1 MDQWKPFLLLLAAHD
16 EVTEELW
23 QDAIEMDENRLELKD
38 EPQANVELVPLPTAF
53 SQTKKYTIWKNKLK
67 NFVYRSKAVRVF
79 KFDDLKQYSEPDQ
92 PEDDFRIR
100 LSQLVRQ
107 RRDLEVEKLRK
118 RIASK
123 LATLQ
128 GRLQRFVQYVE
139 REEAQYKQRSWE
151 SALSIGSTVLGAV
164 FGRKLG
170 SPTNVGRTATSM
182 RSVGRA
188 ASERGDFARA
198 KENVESIQD
207 QLEELKE
214 KLQADVEKSKI
225 NCK

>member
-1 MDQWKPFLLLLAAHD
+1 
-16 EVTEELW
+16 
-23 QDAIEMDENRLELKD
+23 
-38 EPQANVELVPLPTAF
+38 
-53 SQTKKYTIWKNKLK
+53 
-67 NFVYRSKAVRVF
+67 
-79 KFDDLKQYSEPDQ
+79 
-92 PEDDFRIR
+92 
-100 LSQLVRQ
+100 
-107 RRDLEVEKLRK
+107 
-118 RIASK
+118 

-128 GRLQRFVQYVE
+128 GRLQRFVQHVE

-198 KENVESIQD
+198 KENVESLQD